1 LAQIPGHDSSNPT
14 HRRHLLVVNPLMKF
28 KIQNVKLKM
37 AFTLIELLV
46 AIAVIGIPAED
57 EARQD

>member
-1 LAQIPGHDSSNPT
+1 
-14 HRRHLLVVNPLMKF
+14 MKF